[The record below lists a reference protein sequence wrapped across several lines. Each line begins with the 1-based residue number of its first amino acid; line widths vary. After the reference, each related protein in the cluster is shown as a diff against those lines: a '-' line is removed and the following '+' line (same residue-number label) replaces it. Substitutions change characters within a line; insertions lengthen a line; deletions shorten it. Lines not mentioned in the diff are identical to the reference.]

1 MTPHLPDDALA
12 HWFRAN
18 LMHWA
23 TNNPRPLPWKGERDP
38 YKIWLSEIILQQT
51 RVEQGLPYY
60 QKFVEQYPTVHQLAN
75 ASEDQLLKLWEGLG
89 YYSRAR
95 NLHAAAKYIS
105 QHLDGKFPNTF
116 EEISTLKGVGDYTAS
131 AIAAFAFGLPQA
143 VLDGNVYRVLARFF
157 GLETPTNTPFAKK
170 QFKALAQALLD
181 PAQPGA
187 HNQAMMD
194 FGATCC
200 TPKQARCSSCPM
212 KTECRAFQTGKVA
225 TLPLK
230 QAAMTKKKRSFHY
243 QIFNHRGDVFVKK
256 RNERDIW
263 RGLWEFPH
271 ASAPLESAPFGG
283 DAVWAAGPFRQIL
296 THQEVTAFFYEVD
309 LPDDTPLEFFQTLEA
324 DGCIRVSRN
333 NLKKNIAFPRVIV
346 CYLESKL
353 LTLKPCKN
361 QVNSRFHLNSS
372 SL

>member
-1 MTPHLPDDALA
+1 MIPQFPNDALV
-12 HWFRAN
+12 HHFRAV
-18 LMHWA
+18 LMHWS
-23 TNNPRPLPWKGERDP
+23 TKNPRPLPWKGEQDP

-60 QKFVEQYPTVHQLAN
+60 QKLVEQYPTVHQLADT
-75 ASEDQLLKLWEGLG
+75 SEDQLLKLWEGLG

-95 NLHAAAKYIS
+95 NLHAAAKYVS
-105 QHLDGKFPNTF
+105 QQLNGIFPNTF
-116 EEISTLKGVGDYTAS
+116 EEIRALKGVGDYTAS

-157 GLETPTNTPFAKK
+157 GIETPTNTPTAQK
-170 QFKALAQALLD
+170 QFAALAQALLD

-200 TPKQARCSSCPM
+200 TPKQAKCTNCPLQA
-212 KTECRAFQTGKVA
+212 ECRAFQMGKVA
-225 TLPLK
+225 MLPVK
-230 QAAMTKKKRSFHY
+230 QAALAKKKRSFHY
-243 QIFNHRGDVFVKK
+243 QVFNHRGDVFVKK
-256 RNERDIW
+256 RAERDIW

-271 ASAPLESAPFGG
+271 TSAPPESAPFGG
-283 DAVWAAGPFRQIL
+283 DAVWPAGPFRQIL
-296 THQEVTAFFYEVD
+296 SHQEVTAFFYEVD
-309 LPDDTPLEFFQTLEA
+309 LPDDTPLEFFQKLESE
-324 DGCIRVSRN
+324 GCVRVSRKK
-333 NLKKNIAFPRVIV
+333 LKKNIAFPRVIV
-346 CYLESKL
+346 CYLESNV

-361 QVNSRFHLNSS
+361 QVNSRFHLNSP